1 MIKELFK
8 TAVCLKPRLIRS
20 GIERIHSLS
29 NVEDQIDDERL
40 NGGKIPVIIHI
51 SHITYILMIITN
63 RYFIFILLFK
73 QDGKDGR
80 TPRLFKETIK
90 DVLRQIN
97 VGKNI
102 ILKTYANQFWQ
113 NWKTNY
119 EFVYKGYFQKIEE
132 LITGSNRQ

>member
-20 GIERIHSLS
+20 GIQRIHSLS
-29 NVEDQIDDERL
+29 NVEEQIDDERL
-40 NGGKIPVIIHI
+40 NGGKIFVIVHI
-51 SHITYILMIITN
+51 SLLHDILIITN
-63 RYFIFILLFK
+63 KHFISILLFK
-73 QDGKDGR
+73 IGGKQGR
-80 TPRLFKETIK
+80 ASRLFRKNIK

-102 ILKTYANQFWQ
+102 ILETYANQFWQ

-132 LITGSNRQ
+132 LITGSNKQ